1 MGQSFCQIMNK
12 ATIQSLLKNRT
23 YVLLQLS
30 TFISRS
36 GSFMQDV
43 AVYWQIYQLTK
54 SPLSLGFVGLAK
66 FIPILIFSLIS
77 GVVTDI
83 FSRKRIIFFVQ
94 IFSIINTLVLA
105 YLTISGKI
113 TPFLIYLLI
122 GLDAGIYSFESTARQ
137 AITPTIVEK
146 KDFPLAVNISNIIY
160 NSTNFIGPALG
171 GFIIAYLGVQSVYII
186 NAFTFLLVIIILFLL
201 GPIPRI
207 LVNRPQFNFKSIKE
221 GINFVFKTP
230 LIYSSMFIDFI
241 ATFFASASTL
251 MPIFAVD
258 ILKVGP
264 KQLGFIY
271 AAPSIGA
278 ITAGLIFPFLSRIKY
293 RGRLFI
299 IAVCFYGLNIILF
312 AFSRNFYL
320 SLLFI
325 GLSGSGDMIS
335 AVVRNVIRQM
345 NTPDHLR
352 GRMISINMMF
362 YTGGPQLGEM
372 EAGIAANWLGT
383 PISVALGGIAT
394 IIATIYI
401 AVKTPQLWN
410 YKDNN

>member
-1 MGQSFCQIMNK
+1 MNRQ
-12 ATIQSLLKNRT
+12 TIKSLLKNRT

-43 AVYWQIYQLTK
+43 AVNWQIYQLTR
-54 SPLSLGFVGLAK
+54 SPLSLGLVGLAK
-66 FIPILIFSLIS
+66 FIPILLFSLFS
-77 GVVTDI
+77 GVITDM
-83 FSRKRIIFFVQ
+83 FNRKKIIFFVQ
-94 IFSIINTLVLA
+94 IFSILNTLALA
-105 YLTISGKI
+105 FLTISGKI
-113 TPFLIYLLI
+113 SPMLIYILVGI
-122 GLDAGIYSFESTARQ
+122 DAGIYSFESTARQ

-171 GFIIAYLGVQSVYII
+171 GFVIAYLGVQSVYMI
-186 NAFTFLLVIIILFLL
+186 NAFTFLSVIVILLLL
-201 GPIPRI
+201 GPIPRTMI
-207 LVNRPQFNFKSIKE
+207 NRPEFNIKAIKE
-221 GINFVFKTP
+221 GINFVFKSP

-264 KQLGFIY
+264 KELGFLY

-278 ITAGLIFPFLSRIKY
+278 ITAGIIFPFLSRIKHKGKLLIY
-293 RGRLFI
+293 
-299 IAVCFYGLNIILF
+299 AVCFYGLNIILF
-312 AFSRNFYL
+312 ALSRNFYL
-320 SLLFI
+320 SLIFI

-335 AVVRNVIRQM
+335 AVIRNVIRQM

-362 YTGGPQLGEM
+362 YMGGPQLGET
-372 EAGIAANWLGT
+372 EAGMAAHFFGT
-383 PISVALGGIAT
+383 PLSVAFGGVAT
-394 IIATIYI
+394 IIATLYI
-401 AVKTPQLWN
+401 AIKTPQLWN
-410 YKDNN
+410 YQDS